1 MNGAIAWF
9 ANNKVAA
16 NLLMMLILVSGFMAM
31 STIRKEV
38 LPEFSSQMISITVPY
53 PGASPSE
60 VEKNITNKVESAVHG
75 LEGVASL
82 FSRSLE
88 NTAVLSLKVGSGY
101 DVNELLEK
109 IKDKVEGINDLP
121 PNANKPL
128 IREVPIRVLVNKLV
142 ISGDADERSL
152 KNLAYNIRAD
162 LLQNPGISSVRLDNF
177 RSDEISIELSEFSLR
192 RYGLSFS
199 EVINAIQ
206 STSLDSSGGVVGEV
220 SLGLQGKAQKGQDYE
235 DVVLRSD
242 AEGGR
247 ILLSDVA
254 NIVDGFSQSD
264 ALSRFNGN
272 PSVALNI
279 FRVGNQSLL
288 EVANIIDR
296 YIANPAQYL
305 PNGISLHI
313 WKDSS
318 RHFKS
323 RMNLLANNAVSGFF
337 LMLLILML
345 FLKPSLSFWT
355 SLGIPISFFGALW
368 FMPFFGGSI
377 NMISMFAFL
386 LVLGIVVDDAIIVGE
401 SIHTENGNGILGY
414 EGAIKGA
421 HAVATP
427 IVYAVITTMVAFSPL
442 LFLPGAEGKLVRA
455 IPVVVLLTL
464 AFSLVESLLILP
476 AHLSDNSLEKLFGK
490 LTVLFAS
497 VPLLNKLFKVKSD
510 QTGGSILTRYQG
522 GFARHLESF
531 ILSKF
536 KPFLEWVLKWRYA
549 ALSCFVAVFLVFITL
564 IGTGWIKLKFFSEIE
579 GEIAKARVEFA
590 TNAPPNVT
598 KNAIFIIEDA
608 AIELGKELEAEA
620 GEKQIINIVSNAG
633 IGGDSV
639 GLVELELAPSEK
651 RKVSGDEIT
660 QRWRNKIGRIP
671 DMLSLD
677 IGATINQP
685 GPDIDIEL
693 FGQDL
698 KTLRSA
704 SNALK
709 KSLSGFSGTY
719 EIHDSFQTGQSEVYI
734 KMKSAGRDLGLNLN
748 GLARQVRQSFH
759 GVEVQRI
766 QRREEEVRVMVRY
779 PEEERNSLWHLEN
792 LSVKLPDGTL
802 TPLMMVA
809 DVHYGTGPSEI
820 KHNDRQRVIRV
831 QARVDDSL
839 NTDANIMAE
848 LRKGAL
854 KQMAIDFPD
863 VKWGLSGLQRNK
875 RDIISYMGKSFSV
888 ALLVM
893 YMLMASLFRSY
904 VQPLMVMFAI
914 PFGLIGA
921 LTGHL
926 LLGMEVS
933 IWSMVG
939 MIAVSGVVVNDTLV
953 LVDFIN
959 RNRAAGIPLDVSIRE
974 AGVSRFRP
982 IMLTSLT
989 TFAGLTPLM
998 LESSLQAQF
1007 MIPMAVSLAF
1017 GVMFATL
1024 VSLVLVPAAY
1034 HILEDIKIAL
1044 GIVGTVH
1051 FVEVPEVHEPV
1062 VDVIKDDKPV
1072 QNKRVIDNPD
1082 TMQWHIG
1089 LDEAYNLGYH
1099 HGLSGKDEQG
1109 CPYDEDE
1116 LAASWEAGWDD
1127 GYENYLIDKK
1137 EGDEKESPA

>member
-9 ANNKVAA
+9 ADNKVAA
-16 NLLMMLILVSGFMAM
+16 NLLMMLILVSGFIAL
-31 STIRKEV
+31 SSIRKEV
-38 LPEFSSQMISITVPY
+38 LPEFSSQMISISVPY

-60 VEKNITNKVESAVHG
+60 VEKNITNKIESEVHG
-75 LEGVASL
+75 VEGIASL
-82 FSRSLE
+82 NSRSLE
-88 NTAVLSLKVGSGY
+88 NTSVLTLKVDSDY
-101 DVNELLEK
+101 NVNKLLEK

-121 PNANKPL
+121 PNASKP
-128 IREVPIRVLVNKLV
+128 IVREIPIKVLVNKLV
-142 ISGDADERSL
+142 IAGDTDERSL
-152 KNLAYNIRAD
+152 KNLAYNIRTD
-162 LLQNPGISSVRLDNF
+162 LLQNPGLSSVQLDNI

-192 RYGLSFS
+192 RYGLNFA
-199 EVINAIQ
+199 EVISAIQ
-206 STSLDSSGGVVGEV
+206 SSSLDSSAGEV
-220 SLGLQGKAQKGQDYE
+220 GQISLGLQGKAHKGQDYE
-235 DVVLRSD
+235 DIVIRSD
-242 AEGGR
+242 PEGGR

-264 ALSRFNGN
+264 AISRFNGK

-279 FRVGNQSLL
+279 FRVGDQSLL
-288 EVANIIDR
+288 EVADIINN
-296 YIANPAQYL
+296 YIEHPKQYL
-305 PNGISLHI
+305 PKGISLHI
-313 WKDSS
+313 WRDSS

-323 RMNLLANNAVSGFF
+323 RMNLLSNNAISGFF

-345 FLKPSLSFWT
+345 FLKPGLSFWT

-386 LVLGIVVDDAIIVGE
+386 LVLGIVVDDAIIIGE
-401 SIHTENGNGILGY
+401 SIHTEHGKGNLGY
-414 EGAIKGA
+414 EGAVKGA
-421 HAVATP
+421 QEVATP
-427 IVYAVITTMVAFSPL
+427 IFYAVVTTMVAFSPL

-464 AFSLVESLLILP
+464 AFSLLESLLILP
-476 AHLSDNSLEKLFGK
+476 AHLSSDSLEKLISK
-490 LTVLFAS
+490 LFFQFSSIPGLKKLFIAEPGQS
-497 VPLLNKLFKVKSD
+497 KKPLL
-510 QTGGSILTRYQG
+510 TRFQG
-522 GFARHLESF
+522 GFAKILENF
-531 ILSKF
+531 ILLRF
-536 KPFLEWVLKWRYA
+536 KPFLEWILKWRYA
-549 ALSCFVAVFLVFITL
+549 ALSCFVAVFLVFLTL
-564 IGTGWIKLKFFSEIE
+564 IATGWIKLKFFSEIE

-590 TNAPPNVT
+590 TNAPASIVED
-598 KNAIFIIEDA
+598 AIFILEDSA
-608 AIELGKELEAEA
+608 LELSQELEIELGSR
-620 GEKQIINIVSNAG
+620 QIISIVSNTG
-633 IGGDSV
+633 LGGENI

-651 RKVSGDEIT
+651 RKVSGEIIS

-698 KTLRSA
+698 GNLRDA
-704 SNALK
+704 SNSLK
-709 KSLSGFSGTY
+709 KHLASFSGTY

-748 GLARQVRQSFH
+748 DLARQVRQSFH

-766 QRREEEVRVMVRY
+766 QRREEEVKVIVRY
-779 PEEERNSLWHLEN
+779 PEKERNSLWHLEN

-802 TPLMMVA
+802 TPLLMVGE
-809 DVHYGTGPSEI
+809 VQYGTGPSEI
-820 KHNDRQRVIRV
+820 KHNDRKRVIRV

-848 LRKGAL
+848 LRKGFL
-854 KQMAIDFPD
+854 KQMAIDYPD
-863 VKWGLSGLQRNK
+863 VRWGLSGLQRNK
-875 RDIISYMGKSFSV
+875 KDIIDYMGKSFSI

-904 VQPLMVMFAI
+904 IQPLLVMFAI

-959 RNRAAGIPLDVSIRE
+959 RNRQAGIPLDVAIRE

-1024 VSLVLVPAAY
+1024 VSLVLVPAVY
-1034 HILEDIKIAL
+1034 FILEDIKDKL
-1044 GIVGTVH
+1044 GIVGTLH
-1051 FVEVPEVHEPV
+1051 FLEVPVVPEPV
-1062 VDVIKDDKPV
+1062 VDVIKDNQPAHKKIDF
-1072 QNKRVIDNPD
+1072 DNPD

-1089 LDEAYNLGYH
+1089 LDEAYNQGYH
-1099 HGLSGKDEQG
+1099 HGLNNKSELD

-1127 GYENYLIDKK
+1127 GYENYQLKNN
-1137 EGDEKESPA
+1137 EGDEKAPA